1 MNARVMIARRR
12 KRIKG
17 KTETGGGCGWTGLLK
32 KDSNRRHLR
41 ARTNPLENHSF
52 IGSSFFALSFA
63 EKMISCIYIKVWKI

>member
-17 KTETGGGCGWTGLLK
+17 KTETGGGCGWTRLLK

-41 ARTNPLENHSF
+41 A
-52 IGSSFFALSFA
+52 
-63 EKMISCIYIKVWKI
+63 